1 VIEVEGLTKVYG
13 GSKGAKALDGVSF
26 TVPKQGIFG
35 FLGPNGAGK
44 TTTIRILSTVLAP
57 TAGTIRIDG
66 HDLREDPL
74 AVKEKL
80 GLMPDEVLFY
90 PTLTG
95 EQHLLYYASFYGIP
109 RAEAKARATKYL
121 DQFGL
126 GDARTKKVKAYSH
139 GMKKRLALAQCLLH
153 DPEVLIM
160 DEPANGLDPQGMRY
174 FRDLIRFL
182 NKEGK
187 TIFLSSH
194 MLAEVEQLCERVGI
208 IDRGRMVAVD
218 AIQTLSAR
226 LTSGA
231 PIVLHVAAGGVTDDI
246 VRALAAIPGV
256 EGVDGRRLRGEQ
268 GPRPGGSTATR
279 AAGGA
284 AEPRGP
290 VPHAHP
296 GERAVT
302 LPPFLRGAP
311 TIARQEFL
319 GNLKSVR
326 MIIMVSLLSLTVVGG
341 AYGLSAGTGGFSN
354 LPSLV
359 LWTHPSFAPNGSHV
373 AVAWLSDPF
382 GAPLTNR
389 QVEFSE
395 QMDGAALG
403 RVRTDG
409 DGFAR

>member
-1 VIEVEGLTKVYG
+1 MIEVEGLTKVYG

-109 RAEAKARATKYL
+109 QAEAKARATKYL

-226 LTSGA
+226 LKGLELKELEHEEGASNAESG
-231 PIVLHVAAGGVTDDI
+231 L
-246 VRALAAIPGV
+246 
-256 EGVDGRRLRGEQ
+256 
-268 GPRPGGSTATR
+268 
-279 AAGGA
+279 
-284 AEPRGP
+284 
-290 VPHAHP
+290 
-296 GERAVT
+296 
-302 LPPFLRGAP
+302 
-311 TIARQEFL
+311 
-319 GNLKSVR
+319 
-326 MIIMVSLLSLTVVGG
+326 
-341 AYGLSAGTGGFSN
+341 
-354 LPSLV
+354 
-359 LWTHPSFAPNGSHV
+359 
-373 AVAWLSDPF
+373 
-382 GAPLTNR
+382 
-389 QVEFSE
+389 
-395 QMDGAALG
+395 
-403 RVRTDG
+403 
-409 DGFAR
+409 

>member
-1 VIEVEGLTKVYG
+1 VIEVEGLTKIYG

-44 TTTIRILSTVLAP
+44 TTTIRILATVLAP

-95 EQHLLYYASFYGIP
+95 EQHLLYYASFYAIP
-109 RAEAKARATKYL
+109 RAEAKTRATKYL

-126 GDARTKKVKAYSH
+126 ADARDKKVKAYSH

-194 MLAEVEQLCERVGI
+194 MLSEVEQLCDRVGI

-231 PIVLHVAAGGVTDDI
+231 PIVLHVAAGGVTDDM

-256 EGVDGRRLRGEQ
+256 EGVERTEAGVDVTAKAGTDVRSEVSKALVLAGAQLRELRAEQ
-268 GPRPGGSTATR
+268 RSLEDLFLTLTQ
-279 AAGGA
+279 GGA
-284 AEPRGP
+284 P
-290 VPHAHP
+290 
-296 GERAVT
+296 
-302 LPPFLRGAP
+302 
-311 TIARQEFL
+311 
-319 GNLKSVR
+319 
-326 MIIMVSLLSLTVVGG
+326 
-341 AYGLSAGTGGFSN
+341 
-354 LPSLV
+354 
-359 LWTHPSFAPNGSHV
+359 
-373 AVAWLSDPF
+373 
-382 GAPLTNR
+382 
-389 QVEFSE
+389 
-395 QMDGAALG
+395 
-403 RVRTDG
+403 
-409 DGFAR
+409 

>member
-1 VIEVEGLTKVYG
+1 MIEVEGLTKVYG

-256 EGVDGRRLRGEQ
+256 EGVERTEAGVDV
-268 GPRPGGSTATR
+268 TA
-279 AAGGA
+279 
-284 AEPRGP
+284 
-290 VPHAHP
+290 
-296 GERAVT
+296 
-302 LPPFLRGAP
+302 
-311 TIARQEFL
+311 
-319 GNLKSVR
+319 K
-326 MIIMVSLLSLTVVGG
+326 
-341 AYGLSAGTGGFSN
+341 AGTDVGSEV
-354 LPSLV
+354 SKALV
-359 LWTHPSFAPNGSHV
+359 LAGAQLRELRAEQRSLEDLFLTLTQGSAP
-373 AVAWLSDPF
+373 
-382 GAPLTNR
+382 
-389 QVEFSE
+389 
-395 QMDGAALG
+395 
-403 RVRTDG
+403 
-409 DGFAR
+409 

>member
-1 VIEVEGLTKVYG
+1 MIEVEGLTKVYG

-74 AVKEKL
+74 AVKEKI

-194 MLAEVEQLCERVGI
+194 MLSEVEQLCERVGI

-256 EGVDGRRLRGEQ
+256 EGVERTEAGVDVTAKAGTDVGSEVSKALVLAGAQLRELRAEQ
-268 GPRPGGSTATR
+268 RSLEDLFLTLTQ
-279 AAGGA
+279 GGA
-284 AEPRGP
+284 P
-290 VPHAHP
+290 
-296 GERAVT
+296 
-302 LPPFLRGAP
+302 
-311 TIARQEFL
+311 
-319 GNLKSVR
+319 
-326 MIIMVSLLSLTVVGG
+326 
-341 AYGLSAGTGGFSN
+341 
-354 LPSLV
+354 
-359 LWTHPSFAPNGSHV
+359 
-373 AVAWLSDPF
+373 
-382 GAPLTNR
+382 
-389 QVEFSE
+389 
-395 QMDGAALG
+395 
-403 RVRTDG
+403 
-409 DGFAR
+409 

>member
-74 AVKEKL
+74 AVKEKI

-174 FRDLIRFL
+174 FRELIRFL

-256 EGVDGRRLRGEQ
+256 EGVERTEAGVDVTAKAGTDVGSEVSKALVLAGAQLRELRAEQ
-268 GPRPGGSTATR
+268 RSLEDLFLTLTQ
-279 AAGGA
+279 GGA
-284 AEPRGP
+284 P
-290 VPHAHP
+290 
-296 GERAVT
+296 
-302 LPPFLRGAP
+302 
-311 TIARQEFL
+311 
-319 GNLKSVR
+319 
-326 MIIMVSLLSLTVVGG
+326 
-341 AYGLSAGTGGFSN
+341 
-354 LPSLV
+354 
-359 LWTHPSFAPNGSHV
+359 
-373 AVAWLSDPF
+373 
-382 GAPLTNR
+382 
-389 QVEFSE
+389 
-395 QMDGAALG
+395 
-403 RVRTDG
+403 
-409 DGFAR
+409 

>member
-1 VIEVEGLTKVYG
+1 MIEVEGLTKVYT
-13 GSKGAKALDGVSF
+13 GSRGAKALDGVSF

-44 TTTIRILSTVLAP
+44 TTTIRILATVLAP
-57 TAGTIRIDG
+57 TAGRIRIDG
-66 HDLREDPL
+66 HDLHDDPL

-95 EQHLLYYASFYGIP
+95 RQHLLYYASFYGIP

-126 GDARTKKVKAYSH
+126 AEARDKKVKAYSH

-174 FRDLIRFL
+174 FRELIRFL

-194 MLAEVEQLCERVGI
+194 MLSEVEQLCERVGI

-218 AIQTLSAR
+218 AIQALSAR

-231 PIVLHVAAGGVTDDI
+231 PTVLHVVAGGVTDEM

-256 EGVDGRRLRGEQ
+256 EGAARTESGVDVTAKAGTDVSSEVSRELVLAGAELRGLQQEQ
-268 GPRPGGSTATR
+268 RSLEDLFLTLTK
-279 AAGGA
+279 GGA
-284 AEPRGP
+284 P
-290 VPHAHP
+290 
-296 GERAVT
+296 
-302 LPPFLRGAP
+302 
-311 TIARQEFL
+311 
-319 GNLKSVR
+319 
-326 MIIMVSLLSLTVVGG
+326 
-341 AYGLSAGTGGFSN
+341 
-354 LPSLV
+354 
-359 LWTHPSFAPNGSHV
+359 
-373 AVAWLSDPF
+373 
-382 GAPLTNR
+382 
-389 QVEFSE
+389 
-395 QMDGAALG
+395 
-403 RVRTDG
+403 
-409 DGFAR
+409 